1 MMVCLWAA
9 ASSIHLPSG
18 RASGSCWYMDEEPAP
33 DDNCRGAEYWGAGR
47 DGRLLKIDLDEAMA
61 GRALTF
67 WMLAA
72 ADR

>member
-1 MMVCLWAA
+1 MMVCA

-18 RASGSCWYMDEEPAP
+18 RASGSCWYMDEGP
-33 DDNCRGAEYWGAGR
+33 DDNCRGAEYLGAGR

-72 ADR
+72 AER